1 MKIRQHWVFT
11 PFQVYLYGESFT
23 LQRTELDVHFPIWR
37 IFTSLFGTVLL
48 PDLAA
53 DWNGSG
59 PFWVLTTNQ
68 RIPVHPGSDNPL
80 RQEGVSNRQ

>member
-1 MKIRQHWVFT
+1 MFDQASKIGILPDLAGF
-11 PFQVYLYGESFT
+11 Y
-23 LQRTELDVHFPIWR
+23 FPIWQYL
-37 IFTSLFGTVLL
+37 TSGFGTVLL
-48 PDLAA
+48 PDLEA

-68 RIPVHPGSDNPL
+68 RIRVHPGSDNPL